1 MSTTDTTPV
10 DIWGLIVSEKH
21 SGNGKR
27 EIILQEEASSASNAS
42 SFTSVLLDGATT
54 RTKKWFTIKKARNL
68 LYPGVGL
75 HVTGYR
81 HEENILCATSIAIT
95 SVHPSKQ
102 YLARLL
108 SFSVDQLQILFSS
121 DENHHQ
127 GKKYLP
133 TDLLLDACAPLSLDE
148 LQHVHQHCQE
158 ERLQGRG
165 ATLWKTLP
173 IEKVSTRLYQHQST
187 NAIVQPK
194 PKNLKMPRVSNSSLE
209 SVQRLEGL
217 YLRLPSDGTVEN
229 YTFDETTQ
237 SYVSSA
243 EGHATFIPQDE
254 TVHHYGNYDPCRNL
268 PNPKDARRLKYVDQR
283 KRPQVQ
289 WMLNLVQQWMNK
301 TNEERRTIH
310 VVDIGGGRGYFG
322 IAVAAFFPTTMH
334 VTIVDCNE
342 SSLQAGKTSASAAG
356 LVDNIEFVYCDLNDS
371 FQVQE
376 LLERQDFDLVLGL
389 HCCGGLAEAAVE
401 LAIQCRADFCVSTCC
416 FRSHPELASLT
427 RLAEQIRMQSTSEEA
442 CQYKEDVSLVAAL
455 AVTVGGKGQHSAIR
469 AYNSMRLVAAE
480 ARFNILYTD
489 SVLRTWQE
497 MFPVEYSVQ
506 NRVLMG
512 TIVQKQ

>member
-1 MSTTDTTPV
+1 
-10 DIWGLIVSEKH
+10 
-21 SGNGKR
+21 
-27 EIILQEEASSASNAS
+27 
-42 SFTSVLLDGATT
+42 
-54 RTKKWFTIKKARNL
+54 
-68 LYPGVGL
+68 LYPGVRL
-75 HVTGYR
+75 HVSGYR
-81 HEENILCATSIAIT
+81 DEENILCATSIAIA

-102 YLARLL
+102 YLARLF

-121 DENHHQ
+121 DENRHQ
-127 GKKYLP
+127 GKKSLP
-133 TDLLLDACAPLSLDE
+133 TGLLNACAPLSLDE
-148 LQHVHQHCQE
+148 LQQVHQYCQE
-158 ERLQGRG
+158 ERLYGG
-165 ATLWKTLP
+165 GTTLWKSLP

-194 PKNLKMPRVSNSSLE
+194 PKSLKIPRVSNASLE
-209 SVQRLEGL
+209 SVQRLEGW
-217 YLRLPSDGTVEN
+217 YLRRLPSDGTVEN

-237 SYVSSA
+237 SHVSSA
-243 EGHATFIPQDE
+243 QGHATFIPQDE
-254 TVHHYGNYDPCRNL
+254 TIHHYGNYDPCLNL

-301 TNEERRTIH
+301 TNKEKRTIH

-334 VTIVDCNE
+334 VTVVDCNE

-371 FQVQE
+371 FQVKE

-427 RLAEQIRMQSTSEEA
+427 RLAEQIRMQSTSEET
-442 CQYKEDVSLVAAL
+442 CQYKEDVSRVAAL

-480 ARFNILYTD
+480 TRFNILYTD

-497 MFPVEYSVQ
+497 TFPVEYSVQ